1 MTSRQICLTALNRIE
16 EHGAYSNI
24 ALSSLLSKQNLSN
37 EEKAFAS
44 RLFYGVLEK
53 KRLLDFNIKPFLRRP
68 IEKIDADVL
77 NIIRM
82 GMYQLLFMDSV
93 PDNAAVN
100 ECVKLCT
107 FTKKKSASG
116 FVNALLRGKIR
127 DGKEIKVPKAIDERL
142 SVSES
147 VAELFVNQYGN
158 EKTEKIF
165 AAFEKGLSQYIRVN
179 TEKISVDEFLHLLEK
194 ENIKAQKIDGLSG
207 ALICDNITAQS
218 ELFKRGYFYFQDL
231 SSQCACRALESE
243 NAESI
248 LDLCAA
254 PGSKSFTLSLISN
267 GKSKITSCD
276 VSENRVSLIKNSL
289 ARLEIK
295 NITPIINDA
304 TIFNKELGKFDR
316 VLCDVPCSGLGVI
329 GKKPEIR
336 YKNIRE
342 NELFE
347 IQYAILSNGGKYLK
361 DDGIMVYSTCTL
373 NKSEN
378 EKVVEKFLEENKNFS
393 LSFKKTFLPDE
404 DNCNGF
410 FVATLKKS

>member
-16 EHGAYSNI
+16 IDGAYSNI
-24 ALSSLLSKQNLSN
+24 TFGALISKEKLSN

-53 KRLLDFNIKPFLRRP
+53 KRVLDFNIKPFLKRP
-68 IEKIDADVL
+68 IEKLDPDVL
-77 NIIRM
+77 NILRM

-116 FVNALLRGKIR
+116 FVNALLRSKIR
-127 DGKEIKVPKAIDERL
+127 DGKELRIPKAISERL

-147 VAELFVNQYGN
+147 VANLFVNQYGE
-158 EKTEKIF
+158 EKTDKIF
-165 AAFEKGLSQYIRVN
+165 AAFEKGLNQYIRVN
-179 TEKISVDEFLHLLEK
+179 TEKISVNEFIALLEK
-194 ENIKAQKIDGLSG
+194 ENIIAEKIDELSG
-207 ALICDNITAQS
+207 ALVCNKITAQN
-218 ELFKRGYFYFQDL
+218 ELFKKGYFYFQDL
-231 SSQCACRALESE
+231 SSQYACKALESE
-243 NAESI
+243 DAESI

-254 PGSKSFTLSLISN
+254 PGSKSFTLSLMA
-267 GKSKITSCD
+267 KKECKITACD

-304 TIFNKELGKFDR
+304 TVYNQKLGKFDR

-336 YKNIRE
+336 YKEIDE
-342 NELFE
+342 NELFD
-347 IQYAILSNGGKYLK
+347 IQYLILTNGSKYLK
-361 DDGIMVYSTCTL
+361 DGGVMVYSTCTI
-373 NKSEN
+373 NKCEN
-378 EKVVEKFLEENKNFS
+378 EKVVQAFLDKNKDFS
-393 LSFKKTFLPDE
+393 LTFQKTFLPDQ

-410 FVATLKKS
+410 FVATLKK